1 MRGTAMSKPRRE
13 FKPGEKVIVG
23 GEVRLVKEYIE
34 DTCGDGCCD
43 GYLLEGDDA
52 VTYWPG
58 DLQPYSVSDEQDG
71 RVLKIAERIMDEQK
85 GVFLRLALS
94 ERDERIKELE
104 LRIATQAESIEALV
118 REIEELRVEIR
129 RKSTKV

>member
-1 MRGTAMSKPRRE
+1 MSEPR
-13 FKPGEKVIVG
+13 FKPGDKVIAG
-23 GEVRLVKEYIE
+23 GEVRVVKEYIE
-34 DTCGDGCCD
+34 DTCDDGCCD

-71 RVLKIAERIMDEQK
+71 RVLKIAERIADEQE

-118 REIEELRVEIR
+118 REIEGLRVEIR